1 MRIKQLELAWH
12 SRDRTQHDDQ
22 TVFGQKDWQ
31 YRNSQKI
38 VGHPARNGTNTVTH
52 LLWEPRTSSFLSQPK
67 QSWTAFEPAPARQS
81 RRGLHSAL
89 AYSQPLFA
97 DEVLQEINKYIKDI
111 QMGQKIFL
119 DSIYQSMQD
128 SAREVRLSLGRPSSH
143 ATRQQALQQVAM
155 LKAAKE
161 AQQTG
166 K

>member
-1 MRIKQLELAWH
+1 M
-12 SRDRTQHDDQ
+12 DRLQQIFD
-22 TVFGQKDWQ
+22 VIAKD
-31 YRNSQKI
+31 
-38 VGHPARNGTNTVTH
+38 G
-52 LLWEPRTSSFLSQPK
+52 
-67 QSWTAFEPAPARQS
+67 
-81 RRGLHSAL
+81 
-89 AYSQPLFA
+89 FA